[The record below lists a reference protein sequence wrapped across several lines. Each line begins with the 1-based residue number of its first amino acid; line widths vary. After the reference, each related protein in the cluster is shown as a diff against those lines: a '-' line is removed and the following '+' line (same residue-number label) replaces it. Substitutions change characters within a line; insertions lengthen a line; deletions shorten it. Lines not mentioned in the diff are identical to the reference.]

1 MSVSHNKAKMF
12 LEGMH
17 SNSTRSTFEQL
28 TGLINVLENKPDP
41 DPIEIRLVEN
51 IYSFIEKL
59 NILENN
65 LRSYSNEGNHNSLGN
80 KLTSLYEGISHRG
93 HYYRD

>member
-17 SNSTRSTFEQL
+17 SSDTRSTFEQL
-28 TGLINVLENKPDP
+28 TGLIEILENKPDP

-51 IYSFIEKL
+51 IYAFIEKL
-59 NILENN
+59 NILESN
-65 LRSYSNEGNHNSLGN
+65 LTSYSKEKGHSLGT
-80 KLTSLYEGISHRG
+80 KLTSLYEGISHKG
-93 HYYRD
+93 NYYRD

>member
-17 SNSTRSTFEQL
+17 NTNTRSTFEQL
-28 TGLINVLENKPDP
+28 TGLIEMLENKPDP

-51 IYSFIEKL
+51 MYAFIEKL
-59 NILENN
+59 NVLESN
-65 LRSYSNEGNHNSLGN
+65 LKSYSQETGNDMGD
-80 KLTSLYEGISHRG
+80 KLTSLYEGISHKG
-93 HYYRD
+93 NYYRD